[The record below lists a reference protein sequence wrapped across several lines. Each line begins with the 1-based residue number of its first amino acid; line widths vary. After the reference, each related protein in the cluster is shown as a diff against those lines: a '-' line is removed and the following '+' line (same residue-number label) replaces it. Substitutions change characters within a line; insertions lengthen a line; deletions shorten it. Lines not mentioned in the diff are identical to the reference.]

1 MTRVPVD
8 HEKNLHIV
16 NNPKYAELTKKRNAF
31 SITLSVITLLIYFGF
46 IFVIAYDK
54 AVLSEP
60 LSDGTVIT
68 VGLPVGV
75 IIILAAFLLTGIYV
89 RRANSEFDDLNH
101 DIIKEAHE

>member
-1 MTRVPVD
+1 
-8 HEKNLHIV
+8 
-16 NNPKYAELTKKRNAF
+16 
-31 SITLSVITLLIYFGF
+31 
-46 IFVIAYDK
+46 
-54 AVLSEP
+54 
-60 LSDGTVIT
+60 VIT